1 MTVDAHQGD
10 MFLNCPADENE
21 VEIVEQKSGAEG
33 IKTLASLEETF
44 KATLQSYPDK
54 QYSTIEVTRNN
65 IVERTF
71 ESLEDENIEAR
82 VIVKLIGEEAVDTGG
97 VMREYFSELF
107 RGFLKYNT
115 LVRGQYPNITF
126 RHNLDS
132 LEKDLGSLLL
142 LPWLMVA
149 QALISFA
156 PFLLAISL
164 MWRKSQHWMRYPKI
178 VSF

>member
-71 ESLEDENIEAR
+71 ESLED
-82 VIVKLIGEEAVDTGG
+82 
-97 VMREYFSELF
+97 
-107 RGFLKYNT
+107 
-115 LVRGQYPNITF
+115 
-126 RHNLDS
+126 
-132 LEKDLGSLLL
+132 
-142 LPWLMVA
+142 
-149 QALISFA
+149 
-156 PFLLAISL
+156 
-164 MWRKSQHWMRYPKI
+164 
-178 VSF
+178 